1 VLPQESAGG
10 RAVWNQYTIRLTKD
24 SSSNHY
30 RDEVRSKLQQMA
42 ITSMV
47 YYPLPLHLQ
56 PVYKN
61 LGYQPGDLPVS
72 EQICHEVL
80 SLPMFPELSF
90 EEQQQVVYGLK
101 DCLI

>member
-1 VLPQESAGG
+1 
-10 RAVWNQYTIRLTKD
+10 
-24 SSSNHY
+24 
-30 RDEVRSKLQQMA
+30 
-42 ITSMV
+42 
-47 YYPLPLHLQ
+47 
-56 PVYKN
+56 VYKN

-80 SLPMFPELSF
+80 SLPIFPELSF